1 MQFNVDAVSVTKTSG
16 TISLGFPNLNINP
29 TPLPLTTNPITELA
43 PLTPYPKNI
52 PTLDSNTSLNGNIN
66 STINTDDYNNNYI
79 NPNTYNNS
87 YTNPNNNYN
96 NNANYMNSNN
106 YNNTNLEYPSE
117 QDDNFLH
124 SYNES
129 KVNERYLENPITELA
144 PLTPYPKNIPTLD
157 SNTSLNGNINST
169 TNSNDYNN
177 NYNNNENYMNSN
189 NYNNINLEYPSEQ
202 DDNFLHS
209 YNETKVNERYSDDS
223 VNILDI
229 LRNFDISVDFSSDE
243 FRKNNCTEDEVDELF
258 AVIEKDSPGI
268 LATMKTYRIPYPIAK
283 LLIKKIIQ
291 ISLDNCKR

>member
-1 MQFNVDAVSVTKTSG
+1 MSSEKSNIEKYNNTDDDFNFIPLNIDSSLAPNSTKFPLQFNVDGVSVTKTSG

-66 STINTDDYNNNYI
+66 STTNSNDYNNN
-79 NPNTYNNS
+79 

-96 NNANYMNSNN
+96 NN
-106 YNNTNLEYPSE
+106 
-117 QDDNFLH
+117 D
-124 SYNES
+124 
-129 KVNERYLENPITELA
+129 
-144 PLTPYPKNIPTLD
+144 
-157 SNTSLNGNINST
+157 
-169 TNSNDYNN
+169 
-177 NYNNNENYMNSN
+177 NYMNSN

-209 YNETKVNERYSDDS
+209 YNEAKVNERYSDDS
-223 VNILDI
+223 VSILDI
-229 LRNFDISVDFSSDE
+229 LRNFDISVDFSSTE
-243 FRKNNCTEDEVDELF
+243 SRKNNCTEDEVDELF
-258 AVIEKDSPGI
+258 ALIEKDNPGI

>member
-1 MQFNVDAVSVTKTSG
+1 MSSEKSNIEKYNNTDDDFNFIPLNIDSSLAPNSTKFPLQFNVDGVSVTKTSG

-66 STINTDDYNNNYI
+66 ST
-79 NPNTYNNS
+79 
-87 YTNPNNNYN
+87 
-96 NNANYMNSNN
+96 
-106 YNNTNLEYPSE
+106 
-117 QDDNFLH
+117 
-124 SYNES
+124 
-129 KVNERYLENPITELA
+129 
-144 PLTPYPKNIPTLD
+144 
-157 SNTSLNGNINST
+157 

-177 NYNNNENYMNSN
+177 NYNNNDNYMNSN

-209 YNETKVNERYSDDS
+209 YNEAKVNERYSDDS
-223 VNILDI
+223 VSILDI
-229 LRNFDISVDFSSDE
+229 LRNFDISVDFSSTE
-243 FRKNNCTEDEVDELF
+243 SRKNNCTEDEVDELF
-258 AVIEKDSPGI
+258 ALIEKDNPGI

>member
-1 MQFNVDAVSVTKTSG
+1 MSSEKSNIEKYNNTDDDFNFIPLNIDSSLAPNSTKFPLQFNVDGVSVTKTSG

-66 STINTDDYNNNYI
+66 GTTNSNDYNNN
-79 NPNTYNNS
+79 

-96 NNANYMNSNN
+96 NN
-106 YNNTNLEYPSE
+106 
-117 QDDNFLH
+117 D
-124 SYNES
+124 
-129 KVNERYLENPITELA
+129 
-144 PLTPYPKNIPTLD
+144 
-157 SNTSLNGNINST
+157 
-169 TNSNDYNN
+169 
-177 NYNNNENYMNSN
+177 NYMNSN

-209 YNETKVNERYSDDS
+209 YNEAKVNERYSDDS
-223 VNILDI
+223 VSILDI
-229 LRNFDISVDFSSDE
+229 LRNFDISVDFSSTE
-243 FRKNNCTEDEVDELF
+243 SRKNNCTEDEVDELF
-258 AVIEKDSPGI
+258 ALIEKDNPGI
-268 LATMKTYRIPYPIAK
+268 LATMKTYRIPYPISK